1 MKIVCISNRIYI
13 ADPEGASDPNL
24 TVGKVYDLIEYHVHV
39 YRAKNIFRFID
50 DSGNERS
57 YDVLKEFFISI
68 QEQRDIK
75 LNQLW

>member
-1 MKIVCISNRIYI
+1 MKVVCISNNIYI

-24 TVGKVYDLIEYHVHV
+24 TVGKVYDLIEYHV
-39 YRAKNIFRFID
+39 YKANIFRFID

-57 YDVLKEFFISI
+57 YDALKEFFISI
-68 QEQRDIK
+68 QEQRNVK